1 MIDMYQALQSMQ
13 SKAEGAASYALHRF
27 LGAESHGTE
36 SACIFNVTSRLLAAE
51 VGGDS
56 SDPNVHSPHKCE

>member
-27 LGAESHGTE
+27 LEAESHGTE
-36 SACIFNVTSRLLAAE
+36 SACIFNVTSRSRGLRRLFRPQRAF
-51 VGGDS
+51 
-56 SDPNVHSPHKCE
+56 PT

>member
-27 LGAESHGTE
+27 EETLQTPT
-36 SACIFNVTSRLLAAE
+36 CI
-51 VGGDS
+51 
-56 SDPNVHSPHKCE
+56 PHISVNNLVSLNGYYDW